1 MDLWPW
7 IRDERAAMLETFD
20 GLTDAQ
26 WDVPSLCGAWNV
38 RQVLG
43 HLIVA
48 AAPPKGRYAV
58 EVAKAR
64 GSFDKAND
72 RLARQEAERPTSELI
87 ERYREVLDE
96 RNTPPG
102 LGPEAPLFDIL
113 LHSLDVRIPLGLPS
127 DRPPERYAPALELV
141 LGRLGGRI
149 FAPRRRPSL
158 HWVGTDHLWTYG
170 TGEEVQGT
178 MADLALAASGRAARI
193 DALVGRGQR
202 LLAAWLQP

>member
-7 IRDERAAMLETFD
+7 IREERASILETFE
-20 GLTDAQ
+20 GLTDSQ

-48 AAPPKGRYAV
+48 AAPPKGRFVV

-72 RLARQEAERPTSELI
+72 RLAREEAERPTSELI
-87 ERYREVLDE
+87 DRYRAVLDE

-102 LGPEAPLFDIL
+102 FGPEAPLGDIL

-127 DRPPERYAPALELV
+127 DRPPERYAPVLETV
-141 LGRLGGRI
+141 LGRLGARI
-149 FAPRRRPSL
+149 FAPPRRPSL
-158 HWVGTDHLWTYG
+158 HWVATDHLWTHG
-170 TGEEVQGT
+170 TGEEVAGT
-178 MADLALAASGRAARI
+178 MADLALAATGRSARV
-193 DALVGRGQR
+193 DALTGPGQR
-202 LLAAWLQP
+202 ALVAWLRR